1 LVYAQLTIPLHRYRR
16 PFGRLNR
23 TLTPAKIPDLS
34 AGLTVFVPGDDGAHL
49 GARQAVQYSCREI
62 TEPRGGIEMALYEY
76 KCAGCE
82 DRFDLMRPMSAADD
96 PAECPECGSTDSR
109 RVISNFASI
118 TPGASALST
127 NPVMDARMA
136 RGGGGCC
143 GGGCGCG

>member
-1 LVYAQLTIPLHRYRR
+1 
-16 PFGRLNR
+16 
-23 TLTPAKIPDLS
+23 
-34 AGLTVFVPGDDGAHL
+34 
-49 GARQAVQYSCREI
+49 
-62 TEPRGGIEMALYEY
+62 MALYEY

-82 DRFDLMRPMSAADD
+82 DRFDLIRPMSAADD
-96 PAECPECGSTDSR
+96 PAECPECGSIDSR